1 MVVLS
6 IMILLLFIASASAA
20 DSNDA
25 DVISI
30 DDTANI
36 VDEKLALDSQLELN
50 DAEDDLKSIDEN
62 QVIEDGF
69 VEDDLKSIDENQV
82 IEDGFVEDNGS
93 FAALQEKIDN
103 AGDNS
108 TVALPNSYLLENGFE
123 ENGIS
128 INKNLTIDGN
138 GFTINANH
146 GGRILNIT
154 GATVTLQNIKFSNG
168 KLEGMGAAIYSKDSN
183 LTIIN
188 CNFSN
193 NHATGDNSQGGA
205 VYFNGDK
212 LTIFNS
218 EFIANAADYD
228 GGAVYLKG
236 DYGIINASNFTNN
249 RAYFNGA
256 VYMNSLNGTVE
267 DCIFA
272 NNVATNSS
280 GALGWV
286 EKQNGTVFYSQFINN
301 TAPLGGAIYVN
312 EGNNLTVEASKFIK
326 NNASIGGAIYLT
338 GGDGIIANSTFDM
351 NSASEDGGAIYL
363 KGSEGI
369 LVDSNFTNNRAK
381 YYGALYMESI
391 KGIMDKCI
399 FANNVATESAGALGW
414 VKEENGTIRAS
425 KFINNSAPIG
435 GAIYVNNAKEFY
447 ITTSDFVNNTASL
460 NGGAIYW
467 DSGADGS
474 ITVSSFI
481 NNNATENG
489 GALYF
494 NGTNGKIAYS
504 QFTNNTAASGGAIY
518 NNGSIIAG
526 DIKFTNNTA
535 SDGNN
540 DIAGSGSAEYI
551 VNFDIA
557 EEDNVYGKTAK
568 INVNITS
575 NGKPVNGGNV
585 STVVNNVTYNASV
598 VNGVATLQIP
608 NLKIGIYELW
618 LSYVSNDSSYRNDK
632 DYYELIITKQNIEI
646 TAKDAAYIINYG
658 GKYSVTL
665 KDSDGNA
672 VVGEKV
678 TFTFNGKVIGSAS
691 TNASGVASISL
702 SASALKSAK
711 AGKKNIAVTLTSD
724 KYNAT
729 AKAVKITINKEKTKI
744 ISAIGVKTTY
754 NVKKNLV
761 IKLTDSR
768 GNALKGFKI
777 TVDLNGAKTYT
788 TNSKGQVI
796 INVAKL
802 VPKTYTAKISFNGN
816 GNYLNSAKSVKVTVK
831 KAAAKMTAK
840 KKTFKRNVKVKK
852 YTITLNNVK
861 KAIKGV
867 KVTLKVNK
875 KTFKAKTNKKGKA
888 VFKIKNLKKK
898 GTYKAVIKFAGNKY
912 YKKVTKKVKIRVKK

>member
-1 MVVLS
+1 MKNKIIIFTL
-6 IMILLLFIASASAA
+6 ILLALFSIAGVCAG
-20 DSNDA
+20 DVNDA
-25 DVISI
+25 L
-30 DDTANI
+30 TASE
-36 VDEKLALDSQLELN
+36 DDSQLELN
-50 DAEDDLKSIDEN
+50 DAGDDLKSIDEN
-62 QVIEDGF
+62 QVIGE
-69 VEDDLKSIDENQV
+69 
-82 IEDGFVEDNGS
+82 GFVEDNGS
-93 FAALQEKIDN
+93 FAALQERIGN
-103 AGDNS
+103 AGYNS
-108 TVALPNSYLLENGFE
+108 TVILPNNYILENGFA

-128 INKNLTIDGN
+128 INKSITIDGN
-138 GFTINANH
+138 GFTINANDSA
-146 GGRILNIT
+146 RIFNIT
-154 GATVTLQNIKFSNG
+154 GAAVTLQNIKFING
-168 KLEGMGAAIYSKDSN
+168 KLEGMGAALYCKDSN

-188 CNFSN
+188 CTFSN

-218 EFIANAADYD
+218 QFIANAADYD

-236 DYGIINASNFTNN
+236 DYGIINASNFTSN

-256 VYMNSLNGTVE
+256 VYMNSLNGTVD
-267 DCIFA
+267 DCLFA
-272 NNVATNSS
+272 NNVAANSS

-286 EKQNGTVFYSQFINN
+286 NKQNGTVFNSYFINN
-301 TAPLGGAIYVN
+301 TAPFGGAIYVN

-338 GGDGIIANSTFDM
+338 GGDGIIANSSFDR

-369 LVDSNFTNNRAK
+369 IVDSNFNNNRAK
-381 YYGALYMESI
+381 NYGALYMDSI

-399 FANNVATESAGALGW
+399 FTNNVATESAGALGW
-414 VKEENGTIRAS
+414 VKKENGTIRGS

-460 NGGAIYW
+460 NGGAVYW

-526 DIKFTNNTA
+526 DTKFTNNTA

-551 VNFDIA
+551 VNFDIDVK
-557 EEDNVYGKTAK
+557 DNVYGKTAK

-618 LSYVSNDSSYRNDK
+618 LSYTSNDSSYRSDK
-632 DYYELIITKQNIEI
+632 DYYELIITKQNSEI
-646 TAKDAAYIINYG
+646 TAKNAAYIINYG

-672 VVGEKV
+672 VVGEKI
-678 TFTFNGKVIGSAS
+678 TFTFNGKVIGSSS
-691 TNASGVASISL
+691 TNAAGVASIFL
-702 SASALKSAK
+702 SANALKSAK
-711 AGKKNIAVTLTSD
+711 AGKKNMVVTLTSD
-724 KYNAT
+724 NYNAT

-744 ISAIGVKTTY
+744 
-754 NVKKNLV
+754 
-761 IKLTDSR
+761 
-768 GNALKGFKI
+768 
-777 TVDLNGAKTYT
+777 
-788 TNSKGQVI
+788 
-796 INVAKL
+796 
-802 VPKTYTAKISFNGN
+802 TAKN
-816 GNYLNSAKSVKVTVK
+816 K
-831 KAAAKMTAK
+831 K
-840 KKTFKRNVKVKK
+840 FKRSQKTKK
-852 YTITLNNVK
+852 YTITLKNSKGKAVK
-861 KAIKGV
+861 KV
-867 KVTLKVNK
+867 KVTLKVK
-875 KTFKAKTNKKGKA
+875 GKTYTAKTNAKGKATFKIKKLTKKGKHTA
-888 VFKIKNLKKK
+888 
-898 GTYKAVIKFAGNKY
+898 TIKFKGDAY
-912 YKKVTKKVKIRVKK
+912 YLKSSKKVKITIK